1 MPPSFFM
8 RWCIYQGWSVKQEQQ
23 PEREISLRGEV
34 EDRIWRAMQNLW
46 QGTLSIRFIQLSMV
60 QTHTTWFMVGLFNLT
75 PDFSQKKK
83 CFGQCF
89 HPRQLCRSAWKTW
102 SSLGDFTDRE
112 IAVLACA
119 MEELRVDFNIDAMKE
134 VKVIQVDAWFE
145 HHTALLWDDWELRN
159 NGLVLNFPTTYRAGN
174 REIQT
179 DCLEILNLLKK
190 RK

>member
-1 MPPSFFM
+1 MRFVPRVEAWSYSRQTWSRHEAVWASMPPSFFM

-134 VKVIQVDAWFE
+134 VKVIQVDAWFDIIQ
-145 HHTALLWDDWELRN
+145 HFFGMT
-159 NGLVLNFPTTYRAGN
+159 GN
-174 REIQT
+174 
-179 DCLEILNLLKK
+179 
-190 RK
+190 